1 MGRHMLCAAFESGK
15 NMLKYLL
22 RAMVKK
28 ELIIFDLDGTL
39 IDSSVD
45 IAWAANRTLVSYG
58 LNERSVAEIRDNI
71 GWGVKP
77 LLERLMPGSDPMRI
91 TSARERFLE
100 YYWGHLTVGTRLFEG
115 VDETLKALRGMD
127 RRLAVVTN
135 KPVLFARK
143 ILEELGIGV
152 YFDRVAGGDSFQ
164 NKKPHPE
171 PLEKV
176 IEGIGTAKDESA
188 FVGDSAIDRET
199 GRKAGVFTI
208 GVSYGFRAGATIEE
222 MGFDAVIDR
231 FPDLL
236 RIIG

>member
-1 MGRHMLCAAFESGK
+1 MNPDR
-15 NMLKYLL
+15 NMLKYIVK
-22 RAMVKK
+22 AMMKK

-58 LNERSVAEIRDNI
+58 LNERSEADIRDNI

-77 LLERLMPGSDPMRI
+77 LLERLMPGSGPLRI
-91 TSARERFLE
+91 ASAKERFLE
-100 YYWGHLTVGTRLFEG
+100 FYWGHLTVGTRLFEG
-115 VDETLKALRGMD
+115 VEETLKGLRARD
-127 RRLAVVTN
+127 KRLAIVTN

-143 ILEELGIGV
+143 ILDELGIGLC
-152 YFDRVAGGDSFQ
+152 FDRVEGGDSFQ

-176 IEGIGTAKDESA
+176 IEGIGISRDLSA

-199 GRKAGVFTI
+199 GKKAGVFTI

-222 MGFDAVIDR
+222 LCFDAVIDR
-231 FPDLL
+231 FSELL